1 MSVTVNQFS
10 IAFYEKR
17 ENSDFST
24 KWAVMTDTSLDKS
37 NMFVEQLHNIYN
49 GKPSKSYAAF
59 NEEKNTAFSHQL
71 HNYLNKE
78 VAFDHI
84 SKETLQLFQAELEKY
99 EFDDTGYLLLIDY
112 EYVAT
117 RYFMVGVVNLTEHFA
132 IDTEF
137 GIKSSRHLD
146 LNKIQLAARID
157 VSNLLHAKEDVK
169 TISFIK
175 GRAGRQVNDFFMDLL
190 GCTETINAKT
200 QSKELLTAIDDF
212 MSIES
217 MAQNEKSDTREKVFE
232 YCSEKISSGEDAD
245 LSELNETLSVLSDN
259 EFKDFIQQQEYSFD
273 DKVTLDKSTVRK
285 LVKLSGAGG
294 GVSISFDRI
303 LLGDRVNYN
312 PGSDTLTIKGV
323 PASLKAHLLDEF
335 GLE

>member
-1 MSVTVNQFS
+1 MSLTVNQFS
-10 IAFYEKR
+10 IAFYEKK
-17 ENSDFST
+17 EDTDFST
-24 KWAVMTDTSLDKS
+24 KWAVMTDNSLDKS
-37 NMFVEQLHNIYN
+37 NQFVEQLHNIYN
-49 GKPSKSYAAF
+49 AKPSKSYAAF
-59 NEEKNTAFSHQL
+59 SEEKNTAFSQGL
-71 HNYLNKE
+71 HNYINKE
-78 VAFDHI
+78 IAFDHV
-84 SKETLQLFQAELEKY
+84 SKSTLQLFQAELEKY
-99 EFDDTGYLLLIDY
+99 EFEETGYLLLIDY

-117 RYFMVGVVNLTEHFA
+117 RYFMVGVVNLTDHFA
-132 IDTEF
+132 IDTDF
-137 GIKSSRHLD
+137 GIQRARHLD

-157 VSNLLHAKEDVK
+157 VSNLMHAKDDLK

-190 GCTETINAKT
+190 GCTETVNAKT

-212 MSIES
+212 MSTES
-217 MAQNEKSDTREKVFE
+217 MAQAEKSDTREKVFE
-232 YCSEKISSGEDAD
+232 YCSEKITSGEDAD
-245 LSELNETLSVLSDN
+245 MSELNEALSLVSDN

-294 GVSISFDRI
+294 GVSVSFDRV
-303 LLGDRVNYN
+303 LLGDRVNYS

>member
-1 MSVTVNQFS
+1 
-10 IAFYEKR
+10 
-17 ENSDFST
+17 
-24 KWAVMTDTSLDKS
+24 
-37 NMFVEQLHNIYN
+37 
-49 GKPSKSYAAF
+49 
-59 NEEKNTAFSHQL
+59 
-71 HNYLNKE
+71 
-78 VAFDHI
+78 
-84 SKETLQLFQAELEKY
+84 
-99 EFDDTGYLLLIDY
+99 
-112 EYVAT
+112 
-117 RYFMVGVVNLTEHFA
+117 
-132 IDTEF
+132 
-137 GIKSSRHLD
+137 
-146 LNKIQLAARID
+146 
-157 VSNLLHAKEDVK
+157 
-169 TISFIK
+169 
-175 GRAGRQVNDFFMDLL
+175 MDLL

-212 MSIES
+212 MSTES

-245 LSELNETLSVLSDN
+245 LTELNETLSVLSDS

>member
-17 ENSDFST
+17 EDTDFST

-59 NEEKNTAFSHQL
+59 SEEKNTAFSQQL
-71 HNYLNKE
+71 HSYLNQE
-78 VAFDHI
+78 IAFDHV

-137 GIKSSRHLD
+137 GIQSSRHLD

-157 VSNLLHAKEDVK
+157 VSNLLHAKEDLK

-212 MSIES
+212 MSTES

-245 LSELNETLSVLSDN
+245 LTELNETLSVLSDS